1 VKAAI
6 PPLAIEEAPMTAK
19 LTRRE
24 KCAAGRHTPI
34 AAQDANHEVR
44 RDICRYCRRPIMRTQ
59 ATRIWF
65 LATVLA

>member
-1 VKAAI
+1 M
-6 PPLAIEEAPMTAK
+6 PFLTSRSEEVWMAAK

-34 AAQDANHEVR
+34 AAQDSAHEVR
-44 RDICRYCRRPIMRTQ
+44 RDVCRYCRQPIMRTQ

-65 LATVLA
+65 LATMLA

>member
-1 VKAAI
+1 
-6 PPLAIEEAPMTAK
+6 MTTT

-34 AAQDANHEVR
+34 AGQDAGREVR
-44 RDICRYCRRPIMRTQ
+44 RDTCRYCRRPIMRTQ

-65 LATVLA
+65 LTTMLA